1 MQESIKYIDKF
12 CKLNASRLKIGAI
25 MKPLLIFFL
34 SVTFSIEKIL
44 KEGCNIVAKRK
55 IIPGYKNSDLSRSK
69 EEAEKLTGNSN
80 SKMMFLNK
88 SNIVKKP
95 VLCFNSCFA

>member
-44 KEGCNIVAKRK
+44 KEGYKIVAKRK

-69 EEAEKLTGNSN
+69 EEAEKLN
-80 SKMMFLNK
+80 SKR
-88 SNIVKKP
+88 KKND
-95 VLCFNSCFA
+95 VFK

>member
-1 MQESIKYIDKF
+1 MQTQCIKIENRCNNEALAD
-12 CKLNASRLKIGAI
+12 
-25 MKPLLIFFL
+25 IFLF
-34 SVTFSIEKIL
+34 VTFFIEKIL
-44 KEGCNIVAKRK
+44 KEGYNIVAKRK

-69 EEAEKLTGNSN
+69 EEAEKLNSN

-88 SNIVKKP
+88 SNIVKKS

>member
-12 CKLNASRLKIGAI
+12 CKLNASRLKICAI

-44 KEGCNIVAKRK
+44 KEGYNIVAKRK

-69 EEAEKLTGNSN
+69 EEAEKLNQSER
-80 SKMMFLNK
+80 KMMFLNK
-88 SNIVKKP
+88 SNIVKKS
-95 VLCFNSCFA
+95 VRCFDSCFA

>member
-1 MQESIKYIDKF
+1 MKHIDKF

-44 KEGCNIVAKRK
+44 KEGYNIVAKRK
-55 IIPGYKNSDLSRSK
+55 IIPGY
-69 EEAEKLTGNSN
+69 
-80 SKMMFLNK
+80 
-88 SNIVKKP
+88 
-95 VLCFNSCFA
+95 

>member
-25 MKPLLIFFL
+25 K
-34 SVTFSIEKIL
+34 KIL
-44 KEGCNIVAKRK
+44 KEGYDIVAKRK

-69 EEAEKLTGNSN
+69 EEAEKLN
-80 SKMMFLNK
+80 SKR
-88 SNIVKKP
+88 KKND
-95 VLCFNSCFA
+95 VFK